1 MRSIQKKEN
10 FSATQNAC
18 NLCTPL
24 GAALV
29 FKGIANTVPLLHG
42 SQGCSTYI
50 RRYMISH
57 FKEPMDIACS
67 NFGENTAIFGGGA
80 NLKLALDNI
89 RRQYHPELIGIA
101 TTCLSE
107 TIGDDVPM
115 FIQAYRAAYKAAH
128 KEASAEE
135 VLPALVHV
143 STPSYQGTHME
154 GFHAAVRA
162 LVQTLASGNGSSTA
176 ADSAEEDPTNE
187 RPSVN
192 LFPGMV
198 SPADLRL
205 LKEIVADFGLDA
217 TLVPDYSETLNGPLW
232 TEYQRI
238 PEGGT
243 SVAALRRTGAAAASV
258 ECGLLLAGEKETAG
272 GWLEAQFKVPLYQR
286 GLPLG
291 IRQSDQFFET
301 LAAISGRSVPK
312 KYADQRG
319 RLLDAMVDG
328 HKFLNGLRVALFG
341 EEDLVAALA
350 GFCGELGIIPVLC
363 ATGGGRG
370 RFAATIRAVVP
381 EPIHAQMQILE
392 DVDFVTIEK
401 KLEAM
406 DEGVDL
412 LIGHSKGYALSRR
425 LKRPLIRVGFPVHDR
440 VDGNRLLHLGYRGAQ
455 QLFDRIANTMIQVR
469 QENNEVGYTYF

>member
-1 MRSIQKKEN
+1 MRSTQKKEN
-10 FSATQNAC
+10 YSATQNAC

-50 RRYMISH
+50 RRYLISH

-67 NFGENTAIFGGGA
+67 NFGEDTAIFGGGA

-89 RRQYHPELIGIA
+89 RKQYHPELIGIA

-115 FIQAYRAAYKAAH
+115 FIQAYKAAYKAAYE
-128 KEASAEE
+128 KSCEEEA
-135 VLPALVHV
+135 LPALVHV

-154 GFHAAVRA
+154 GFHATVRA
-162 LVQTLASGNGSSTA
+162 LVQALA
-176 ADSAEEDPTNE
+176 ADSAASNASEDSANE

-198 SPADLRL
+198 SPADLRH
-205 LKEIVADFGLDA
+205 LKEIVADFHLDA

-243 SVAALRRTGAAAASV
+243 SVAALRRTGAAAASI
-258 ECGLLLAGEKETAG
+258 ECGSLLAGEKETAG
-272 GWLEAQFKVPLYQR
+272 SWLAAQFKVPLYRQ
-286 GLPLG
+286 GLPVG
-291 IRQSDQFFET
+291 IRQSDLFFES
-301 LAAISGRSVPK
+301 LAAISGRPVPQ
-312 KYADQRG
+312 KYVDQRG

-328 HKFLNGLRVALFG
+328 HKFLNGVRVALFG

-363 ATGGGRG
+363 GTGGGRG
-370 RFAATIRAVVP
+370 RFAETIRAVVP
-381 EPIHAQMQILE
+381 EQIHEQMQILE

-401 KLEAM
+401 RLAAV
-406 DEGVDL
+406 DPGVDL
-412 LIGHSKGYALSRR
+412 LMGHSKGYALSRR

-455 QLFDRIANTMIQVR
+455 QLFDRIANTLIQVR